1 MEHPLKV
8 AREERGL
15 SQEALEKLSGVS
27 QAAIHRMEAGQVDR
41 TRPVGLF
48 QAMHVARFVG
58 CTVEQLFSA
67 DLETWKR
74 DREAK
79 RAAASITTPDE
90 AA

>member
-1 MEHPLKV
+1 MEHPLKA
-8 AREERGL
+8 ARESRGMT
-15 SQEALEKLSGVS
+15 QEALEKLSGVS

-48 QAMHVARFVG
+48 QAMHVARLVG

-67 DLETWKR
+67 DLEAWKASR
-74 DREAK
+74 K
-79 RAAASITTPDE
+79 GAAASEE

>member
-8 AREERGL
+8 AREKRGL

-67 DLETWKR
+67 DLESWKATR
-74 DREAK
+74 K
-79 RAAASITTPDE
+79 TSDE